1 MMNEEPRRLSSDVTV
16 VMGAGAVGPGWGNG
30 RAIAVLFARHGAK
43 VLVVD
48 KDRPAAEDTA
58 QIIRAEGNSCEV
70 AVADATNMEAV
81 SAAFSLCSERLGS
94 PTSVVNNVGGSIPGG
109 PLEMTLEEF
118 NAQLNLNLAS
128 AFVTSKV
135 SIPYFLR
142 GGGGSIVNIGSVGGS
157 RHLGHHHVG
166 YSAGKAGLVQF
177 TRQLAVQY
185 GDANIRCNTVI
196 PGLIDTPLLEHRV
209 AKQKGRLTLDA
220 LRDEAKH
227 RVPLGRRGEGWDVA
241 YAALFLTSR
250 EAKYVSGTEILVDGG
265 LLAKGA

>member
-1 MMNEEPRRLSSDVTV
+1 
-16 VMGAGAVGPGWGNG
+16 MGAGAVGPGWGNG

-48 KDRPAAEDTA
+48 KDRAAADDTA

-70 AVADATNMEAV
+70 AIADATNMESV
-81 SAAFSLCSERLGS
+81 SAAFLLCSERLGA
-94 PTSVVNNVGGSIPGG
+94 PTAVVNNVGGSIPGG

-118 NAQLNLNLAS
+118 NAQLNLNLTS
-128 AFVTSKV
+128 AFVAAKV

-142 GGGGSIVNIGSVGGS
+142 GGRGSIVNIGSVGGA

-185 GDANIRCNTVI
+185 GQANIRCNTVI

-209 AKQKGRLTLDA
+209 ARQKGRLTLDA
-220 LRDEAKH
+220 LREEAKQ

>member
-1 MMNEEPRRLSSDVTV
+1 VTIEEGKRLAGDVAV

-48 KDRPAAEDTA
+48 KDRSSAEETA

-70 AVADATNMEAV
+70 AVADATDVESVA
-81 SAAFSLCSERLGS
+81 AAFSLCAERLGQ
-94 PTSVVNNVGGSIPGG
+94 PTSLVNNVGGSIPGG
-109 PLEMTLEEF
+109 PLEMTIEEF
-118 NAQLNLNLAS
+118 NAQLSVNLTS
-128 AFVTSKV
+128 AFVASKV
-135 SIPYFLR
+135 SIPYFQR
-142 GGGGSIVNIGSVGGS
+142 GGRGSIVNVGSVGGS

-185 GDANIRCNTVI
+185 GKENIRCNTVI

-220 LRDEAKH
+220 LREEAKH

-241 YAALFLTSR
+241 YAALFLTSS

-265 LLAKGA
+265 LLARGA

>member
-1 MMNEEPRRLSSDVTV
+1 MTIEEGRRLVDDVTV

-43 VLVVD
+43 VLIVD
-48 KDRPAAEDTA
+48 KDRSSAEDTA
-58 QIIRAEGNSCEV
+58 EIIRAEGNLCEV
-70 AVADATNMEAV
+70 AVADATDMESV
-81 SAAFSLCSERLGS
+81 SGAFSLCSERLGR
-94 PTSVVNNVGGSIPGG
+94 PTSLVNNVGGSIPGG
-109 PLEMTLEEF
+109 PLEMTIEEF
-118 NAQLNLNLAS
+118 NAQLNVNLTS
-128 AFVTSKV
+128 AFVTAKV
-135 SIPYFLR
+135 GIPYFLR
-142 GGGGSIVNIGSVGGS
+142 SGRGSIVNIGSVGGS

-185 GDANIRCNTVI
+185 GKENIRCNTVI

-209 AKQKGRLTLDA
+209 ARQKGRLTLDA
-220 LRDEAKH
+220 LREEATR

>member
-1 MMNEEPRRLSSDVTV
+1 VTIEEHRLSDEVTV

-48 KDRPAAEDTA
+48 KDRAAADDTA

-70 AVADATNMEAV
+70 AIADATNMESV
-81 SAAFSLCSERLGS
+81 SAAFLLCSERLGA
-94 PTSVVNNVGGSIPGG
+94 PTAVVNNVGGSIPGG

-118 NAQLNLNLAS
+118 TAQLNLNLTS
-128 AFVTSKV
+128 AFVAAKV

-142 GGGGSIVNIGSVGGS
+142 GGRGSIVNIGSVGGA

-185 GDANIRCNTVI
+185 GQANIRCNTVI

-209 AKQKGRLTLDA
+209 ARQKGRLSLDA
-220 LRDEAKH
+220 LREEAKQ
-227 RVPLGRRGEGWDVA
+227 RVPLGRRGEG
-241 YAALFLTSR
+241 
-250 EAKYVSGTEILVDGG
+250 
-265 LLAKGA
+265 